1 MKVLLAASKKFLN
14 DSYEKSAI
22 CLWIK
27 VCFFGTHIYS
37 VSTVSRKKKNIF
49 VITYLPLFSAFPKS
63 TKKHLIF
70 IV

>member
-1 MKVLLAASKKFLN
+1 MIFMKSQQFVYELKFAFL
-14 DSYEKSAI
+14 E
-22 CLWIK
+22 
-27 VCFFGTHIYS
+27 HIF
-37 VSTVSRKKKNIF
+37 TVYPLYPAKKNIF

>member
-1 MKVLLAASKKFLN
+1 MIFMKSQQFVYELKFAFL
-14 DSYEKSAI
+14 E
-22 CLWIK
+22 
-27 VCFFGTHIYS
+27 HIF
-37 VSTVSRKKKNIF
+37 TVYPLYPAKKKNIF